1 MSGKNLAATAAA
13 VFAAG
18 LLVAAESQAA
28 GVKCVG
34 SNACKGTSACKSAN
48 SSCKGQNSCK
58 ALGWVETAD
67 AAACAQRGGKV
78 AAE

>member
-34 SNACKGTSACKSAN
+34 AN
-48 SSCKGQNSCK
+48 SCNLARPSTS
-58 ALGWVETAD
+58 LLLYS
-67 AAACAQRGGKV
+67 
-78 AAE
+78 